1 MKMITLLIFLAFAAL
16 DASHSRA
23 DSGNLILAE
32 VASKTIDP
40 SAYLV
45 SEKLDGVRAIWDG
58 KVLRFRSGNIVLAP
72 AWFIEALPKTPLD
85 GELWLGRGQFDELS
99 GIVRT
104 FPPRDQDWRRVSLQV
119 FELPN
124 APGSF
129 AQRYVRMQEIAATAQ
144 FAQLQVVPQRTLQT
158 NAQLQAYLH
167 SVVRAGGEGLMLHLA
182 SANYQTGRQNVL
194 LKLKPVLDAEAEVV
208 GYRAGKG
215 KFIGMLG
222 SLELKTDSGVRFR
235 LGTGFKN
242 TDRMNPPQI
251 GARVSYSYQGLTKNG
266 VPRFASFLRVR
277 IDP

>member
-58 KVLRFRSGNIVLAP
+58 KVLRFRSGNTVLAP
-72 AWFIEALPKTPLD
+72 AWFIGALPKTPLD

-104 FPPRDQDWRRVSLQV
+104 FPPRDQDWLRLSLQV